1 MLTASLIAGV
11 LVSLLLTE
19 IAGLSAGGVIVPGY
33 VALLLDRPISLAGF
47 LIAALASYG
56 FVRMLSKH
64 LMLFGNRRFAVT
76 LLTGMTLSVGAQ
88 WAAPW
93 FASAH
98 LEWAGLGFI
107 VPGLLGHQFDR
118 QGVLPT
124 LLMLAITA
132 PLVRVIV
139 IVAAQP

>member
-19 IAGLSAGGVIVPGY
+19 ITGLSAGGVIVPGY
-33 VALLLDRPISLAGF
+33 VALLLDRPVSLAGF
-47 LIAALASYG
+47 LIAALASRAL
-56 FVRMLSKH
+56 VRLLGDH

-76 LLTGMTLSVGAQ
+76 LLAGMTLSVGAQ
-88 WAAPW
+88 WASPW
-93 FASAH
+93 LASAH

-118 QGVLPT
+118 QGIWPT
-124 LLMLAITA
+124 LLILAIAA
-132 PLVRVIV
+132 PIVRVIV
-139 IVAAQP
+139 LLAAQ